1 MGTIIDSEFGLL
13 EVEHE
18 GGVIHSVKF
27 VEQVGGIGNGGD
39 STSDEME
46 TVQRAPEEFHEPVD
60 VMTLFARWLDSME
73 GTPPPHMQNGT
84 TFQELVWEEISR
96 VPYGETATYAEIA
109 ERVGRPRAVRAT
121 ASACARNHLP
131 LIIPCHRVVKTDGTM
146 GGYLGGKNVKRRL
159 LEKETTPTTA
169 ILPNPTGILL

>member
-1 MGTIIDSEFGLL
+1 MGTIIGSEFGLL

-27 VEQVGGIGNGGD
+27 VEQVGGIGNGGY
-39 STSDEME
+39 STVNE
-46 TVQRAPEEFHEPVD
+46 TEAFQREPAESPEPGD
-60 VMTLFARWLDSME
+60 VITLFARWLVAMDS
-73 GTPPPHMQNGT
+73 TPPPHMQNGT

-96 VPYGETATYAEIA
+96 VPYGETVTYAEIA

-131 LIIPCHRVVKTDGTM
+131 FIIPCHRVVKADGIV
-146 GGYLGGKNVKRRL
+146 GGYLGGENVKRRL
-159 LEKETTPTTA
+159 LEKETTPIA
-169 ILPNPTGILL
+169 AS